1 MAKVAKLVCFSLMT
15 RVIVDENAT
24 EDEIIEAC
32 YPKIQDKIDNREL
45 GDNLES
51 IKEDIEIPLG
61 TLFGDVYYQPELDE
75 NGYIKGHPK
84 ETIFPFE
91 VWHNKEKLME
101 LYPNCNPIEYHGDD
115 IEYVQFMDVD

>member
-24 EDEIIEAC
+24 EDEIIAAC

-45 GDNLES
+45 EDNIES
-51 IKEDIEIPLG
+51 IEDDEEVPC
-61 TLFGDVYYQPELDE
+61 GDVFSDVYFQPELDE
-75 NGYIKGHPK
+75 SGDIKGHPG
-84 ETIFPFE
+84 ETIFSFE
-91 VWHNKEKLME
+91 VWQSKDKLME

-115 IEYVQFMDVD
+115 IEDAQFMDLD

>member
-24 EDEIIEAC
+24 EDEIIAAC

-51 IKEDIEIPLG
+51 IEEDEEVPYG
-61 TLFGDVYYQPELDE
+61 VAPFDVYYQPELDDL
-75 NGYIKGHPK
+75 GDVMGHPG
-84 ETIFPFE
+84 ETIFSFE
-91 VWHNKEKLME
+91 VWENKEKLME

-115 IEYVQFMDVD
+115 IEDVQFMDLD